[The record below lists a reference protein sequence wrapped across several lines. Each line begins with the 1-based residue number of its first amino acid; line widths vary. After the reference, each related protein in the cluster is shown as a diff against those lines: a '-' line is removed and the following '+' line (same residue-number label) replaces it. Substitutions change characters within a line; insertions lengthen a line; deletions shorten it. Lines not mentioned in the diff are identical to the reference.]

1 MNPNFFFTI
10 LVWAIGRDPS
20 YWDDPEEFKPER
32 FETNNLDFRGTNFE
46 FIPFGAGCRMCP
58 GINLGLANIELA
70 NWKLPNGMEP
80 KGVEMREVAGMVAS
94 KETSLIVHP
103 VTFIPPVGV

>member
-1 MNPNFFFTI
+1 
-10 LVWAIGRDPS
+10 
-20 YWDDPEEFKPER
+20 
-32 FETNNLDFRGTNFE
+32 
-46 FIPFGAGCRMCP
+46 MCP

-80 KGVEMREVAGMVAS
+80 KGVDMREVAGMVAS

-103 VTFIPPVGV
+103 VTFIPPAVAA